1 MDENMDDLDEFDLHQ
16 VFAGQEDVLRAELRS
31 GKEARHSGVQGDAT
45 EDQWIALLRKRLP
58 QRYEVTKAIVVDS
71 TGHRSHQIDAV
82 IHDRHF
88 SPLWWEQGDHR
99 YVPAE
104 SVYAVFEVKPEI
116 NREYVLYASRKIA
129 SVRRL
134 HRTATSFGWAMG
146 TMPPRPLP
154 PILGGLLA
162 GDSGW
167 SPGLGD
173 PFRSALQEAAP
184 NGILDL
190 GCVLGH
196 GSFEIPDGKS
206 ATDVVVSASGVA
218 LVSFLLTL
226 LHRLQGLGSAPAI
239 DYSEYARW
247 ISGAESGTTE

>member
-1 MDENMDDLDEFDLHQ
+1 MTEEQDDLEGFDLHQ
-16 VFAGQEDVLRAELRS
+16 VFAGQEDILRAELRS
-31 GKEARHSGVQGDAT
+31 GKQAGHPGVQGDAT
-45 EDQWIALLRKRLP
+45 EGQWIALLRKRLP

-71 TGHRSHQIDAV
+71 IGHRSHQIDV
-82 IHDRHF
+82 VVHDRHF

-129 SVRRL
+129 SVRGL

-146 TMPPRPLP
+146 TMSPRPLP

-162 GDSGW
+162 GDSSW

-173 PFRSALQEAAP
+173 PFRSALQEAVP
-184 NGILDL
+184 NGTLDL

-196 GSFEIPDGKS
+196 GAFEIPDGKS
-206 ATDVVVSASGVA
+206 ATNVVVSAPGVA
-218 LVSFLLTL
+218 LVSFVLTL

-247 ISGAESGTTE
+247 ISGEAAATE